1 MSENRRRRN
10 NGAQNRQVKKARTN
24 NARRILLLVG
34 LMSLVAVISIGGT
47 IAWLTASSDQVVNT
61 FTPSDINITLTE
73 SDADKDGKTLENSYK
88 MVPGGTI
95 TKDPK
100 VSVEANSEA
109 CWLFVEL
116 EKSTNFDKFM
126 TYTIATG
133 WTAVT
138 GVDNVYYR
146 EISATSTTATAPM
159 DILSNNQVEV
169 RDTVTKAD
177 MNGLTGATYPT
188 LTVKAYAVQKEAAST
203 AEEAWALLPTTT
215 STTP

>member
-47 IAWLTASSDQVVNT
+47 IAWLTAETAPVTNT

-73 SDADKDGKTLENSYK
+73 SDADNDGKTLENSYK

-100 VSVEANSEA
+100 VSVDANSEA

-126 TYTIATG
+126 TYTIAEG
-133 WTAVT
+133 WTLVP
-138 GVDNVYYR
+138 GEQNVYYR
-146 EISATSTTATAPM
+146 VMGATSTDASAQM

-169 RDTVTKAD
+169 KNTVTKAD
-177 MNGLTGATYPT
+177 MNGLTDAIYPT

-203 AEEAWALLPTTT
+203 AEAAWALRPTTT